1 LERVQLW
8 IDQLHSDLHYFHITR
23 RQADLHLQSLNTASG
38 VRAAQW
44 NRRIT
49 LLLGIFVVLELPQ
62 AFPELSIPVRLALIG
77 AGALALLLGNWYF
90 TRR

>member
-1 LERVQLW
+1 
-8 IDQLHSDLHYFHITR
+8 
-23 RQADLHLQSLNTASG
+23 
-38 VRAAQW
+38 VRIAKW

-49 LLLGIFVVLELPQ
+49 LLVGIFVVLELPQ
-62 AFPELSIPVRLALIG
+62 AFPELTLMARLALIA

>member
-1 LERVQLW
+1 
-8 IDQLHSDLHYFHITR
+8 
-23 RQADLHLQSLNTASG
+23 